1 MSNPA
6 TPAPTAPAPLFAG
19 AAAPT
24 AATSAITP
32 PAELLNALAALAANG
47 YPGIYDANHAIVPD
61 AKASFHLAMV
71 EKVTVVAP
79 SIRGTVSQLALAS
92 AALGMAGVQG
102 ATLAYNTSFARGGSG
117 REEGIVPGV
126 YGLVLLTGEQAAVAA
141 LAIGIAEDHE
151 NGAANARRRGA
162 APAASVAPAATPAP
176 AAPATTSTAPF

>member
-6 TPAPTAPAPLFAG
+6 TPAPTAPALLFAG

-32 PAELLNALAALAANG
+32 PAELLNALAELHGAG
-47 YPGIYDANHAIVPD
+47 YPGIYDANRNIAPD

-79 SIRGTVSQLALAS
+79 SIRGTPSQLALAS

-102 ATLAYNTSFARGGSG
+102 AVLAYNTSFARGGSG

-126 YGLVLLTGEQAAVAA
+126 YGLVLLSGEQAAVEA
-141 LAIGIAEDHE
+141 LAKRIAEDHDA
-151 NGAANARRRGA
+151 GASARRTR
-162 APAASVAPAATPAP
+162 ASATPVAAATPAP

>member
-6 TPAPTAPAPLFAG
+6 TPAPTAPALLFAG

-32 PAELLNALAALAANG
+32 PAELLNALAELHGAG
-47 YPGIYDANHAIVPD
+47 YPGIYDANRNIAPD

-102 ATLAYNTSFARGGSG
+102 AVLAYNTSFAKGRNGGN
-117 REEGIVPGV
+117 EGIIPGV
-126 YGLVLLTGEQAAVAA
+126 YGLVLLAGDQAAVDA
-141 LAIGIAEDHE
+141 LARRISEDHE
-151 NGAANARRRGA
+151 SGAANARRTSA
-162 APAASVAPAATPAP
+162 APVAVATPAP
-176 AAPATTSTAPF
+176 AAPAATSAAPF